1 MTAGPVPRPLT
12 PAEQLTRDQA
22 REFRRIAPTLQ
33 ASREYVGTDDDRV
46 ALAMMLG
53 EARQLLLE
61 QDAIIARLTEGGD
74 GHA

>member
-46 ALAMMLG
+46 ALG
-53 EARQLLLE
+53 E
-61 QDAIIARLTEGGD
+61 DGD
-74 GHA
+74 HDD